1 MPHQAEAQ
9 VDACIDV
16 SLEDDRW
23 IDLEGRAHAALLA
36 VLTHLDLD
44 EGEVSVLGCDDARIA
59 TLNAEFRGK
68 PTPTNVLSWPSE
80 ERAADTPGALPHLP
94 TAPHEVEWGDIAI
107 AYDTCAAEALAQ
119 SKPFDAHVTHLLV
132 HGILHLLGFDHEND
146 ADAQLMERLEVE
158 ILDTLGVPD
167 PYQGSGA

>member
-44 EGEVSVLGCDDARIA
+44 EGGVSVI
-59 TLNAEFRGK
+59 
-68 PTPTNVLSWPSE
+68 
-80 ERAADTPGALPHLP
+80 TPGLP
-94 TAPHEVEWGDIAI
+94 
-107 AYDTCAAEALAQ
+107 
-119 SKPFDAHVTHLLV
+119 
-132 HGILHLLGFDHEND
+132 
-146 ADAQLMERLEVE
+146 R
-158 ILDTLGVPD
+158 
-167 PYQGSGA
+167 

>member
-44 EGEVSVLGCDDARIA
+44 EGGVSVLGCDDARIA

-94 TAPHEVEWGDIAI
+94 TALHEVEWGDIAI

-119 SKPFDAHVTHLLV
+119 SKPFDVHVTHLLV

-167 PYQGSGA
+167 PYQESGA